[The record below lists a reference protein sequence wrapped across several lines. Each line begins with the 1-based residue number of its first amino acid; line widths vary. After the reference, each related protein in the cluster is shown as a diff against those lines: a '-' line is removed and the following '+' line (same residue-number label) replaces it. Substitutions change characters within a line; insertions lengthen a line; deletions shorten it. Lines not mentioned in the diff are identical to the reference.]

1 MFPKIPQL
9 HTWSHS
15 SRWPKTECQVPRAFP
30 THVMDVGQDH
40 FTSVLLSEFMCWST
54 AIGPVWNHWT
64 KLNNWHW
71 PWFLFLS
78 LFLWR
83 TSSYSSCY
91 YSSLFWNSTQTL
103 TTDNCEI
110 PVGKPER
117 PTDILWVA
125 SLPAGLCYPGQL
137 LTLSFLPI
145 RLPILECAFT
155 SSGVF
160 KLPFG
165 ETQFYRNLNREAK
178 IPAAAKGR
186 HALIG
191 RRGRW

>member
-1 MFPKIPQL
+1 MWVKIILLAFYFQSSCADQQL
-9 HTWSHS
+9 LAQSEIMGRSLTTDTGHDS
-15 SRWPKTECQVPRAFP
+15 SSCP
-30 THVMDVGQDH
+30 
-40 FTSVLLSEFMCWST
+40 
-54 AIGPVWNHWT
+54 
-64 KLNNWHW
+64 
-71 PWFLFLS
+71 
-78 LFLWR
+78 LWR

-110 PVGKPER
+110 PVEKPER

-125 SLPAGLCYPGQL
+125 SSPAGLCYPGQL

-165 ETQFYRNLNREAK
+165 ETQFHRNLNREAK

-191 RRGRW
+191 RRGCW

>member
-54 AIGPVWNHWT
+54 AIGPVWNHGT

-78 LFLWR
+78 PMENILLQQLLLLKSFLKQH
-83 TSSYSSCY
+83 SDSYH
-91 YSSLFWNSTQTL
+91 
-103 TTDNCEI
+103 CEI

-125 SLPAGLCYPGQL
+125 SSPAGLCYPGQL

-160 KLPFG
+160 KLPFR
-165 ETQFYRNLNREAK
+165 ETQFHRNLNREAK

-191 RRGRW
+191 RRGCW